1 MRKLVAAINMTID
14 GICDHDAVNP
24 DEEIHQHYTN
34 LLRHA
39 DVILFGRITYQ
50 LMQYWQDL
58 LKNPSGVRL
67 PGRLTR
73 YQKLSFHIR

>member
-50 LMQYWQDL
+50 LMQYW
-58 LKNPSGVRL
+58 
-67 PGRLTR
+67 
-73 YQKLSFHIR
+73 